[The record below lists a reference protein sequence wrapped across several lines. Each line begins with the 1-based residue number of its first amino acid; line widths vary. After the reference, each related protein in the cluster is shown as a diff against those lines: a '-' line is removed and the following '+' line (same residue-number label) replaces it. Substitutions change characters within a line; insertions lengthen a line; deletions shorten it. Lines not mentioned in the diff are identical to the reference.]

1 MLSRVQL
8 FVPSST
14 TMSVSAGRGVGSL
27 SSWVVAGVVIALLG
41 VVAWW
46 ATRSSR
52 RGRRP

>member
-8 FVPSST
+8 FMPSST

-52 RGRRP
+52 RGGRP